1 MELLLFRLGDRG
13 YASPRE
19 RVREVVD
26 VGAGQPAVPGLSPSS
41 LGGLG
46 GGQRPVALVSLR
58 VALGLPDRG
67 PEGRILVVATPDRP
81 GRVPGRR
88 GRLGAALRPA
98 TCRPEATRPSGYVTA
113 GFQAAGSSWLL
124 IDWDAIRL
132 PTAIT
137 APR

>member
-19 RVREVVD
+19 QVREVVD
-26 VGAGQPAVPGLSPSS
+26 VGAGQPAVPGPPASS

-67 PEGRILVVATPDRP
+67 PEG
-81 GRVPGRR
+81 
-88 GRLGAALRPA
+88 
-98 TCRPEATRPSGYVTA
+98 TRPSGYVTA
-113 GFQAAGSSWLL
+113 SFQALGASWLL
-124 IDWDAIRL
+124 IDSDAIRL
-132 PTAIT
+132 PTGIT